1 VNDSAQAV
9 VEEVSRAEQA
19 RCSAIGSSDW
29 SALGNLLAEEFT
41 YTHSS
46 GRTEDKTT
54 QLTRLQEFD
63 RAVERLSIRVRTYGA
78 VAVTNGELVFHLP
91 AVNGKPATDP
101 RVDVMQVWVKRDGR
115 WQLAAHHSIRL

>member
-1 VNDSAQAV
+1 VNDSRQAIL
-9 VEEVSRAEQA
+9 EEVTQAEQA
-19 RCSAIGSSDW
+19 RCSAVGRSDW
-29 SALGNLLAEEFT
+29 PALGNLLAEEFT

-54 QLTRLQEFD
+54 QLARLQEFD
-63 RAVERLSIRVRTYGA
+63 RAVERLSIQVRLYGE

-101 RVDVMQVWVKRDGR
+101 HVDVMQVWVKRDGR